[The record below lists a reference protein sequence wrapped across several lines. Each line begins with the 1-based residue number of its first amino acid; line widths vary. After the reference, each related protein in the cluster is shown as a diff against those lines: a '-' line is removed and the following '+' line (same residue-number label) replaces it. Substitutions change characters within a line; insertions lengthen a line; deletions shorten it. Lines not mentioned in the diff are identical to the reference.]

1 MIELGIKE
9 IRDKIQQKQFSS
21 FEITSQYIE
30 EIKKSD
36 INAVIEIFEDALDNA
51 KQMDEKIEKGFTG
64 LLAGVPILIKDNILI
79 KGKHASASS
88 KILKDYIA
96 EYTSTVAQKLI
107 EEGAVIVGRT
117 NMDEFAMGS
126 GTEHSYYGN
135 TLNPYDKSRVPGG
148 SSGGSAA
155 GVASNLCAGALG
167 TDTGGS
173 VRQPSAYCGCVG
185 IKPTYGR
192 VSRFGVIAYA
202 SSLEQVGPIT
212 KNVEDNAILLQAISG
227 YDEHDMTT
235 TKQPPEDYTKYLNKE
250 IKGLKIGVV
259 KEINKITQGLDVE
272 QSYLKVIDLLKQ
284 NGAEIVEIE
293 IPSIELV
300 LPIYYIIAPAEATSN
315 LSRYDGVKYTIRNM
329 DAKNLEEIYKKT
341 RTDGFGDEVKRRIMM
356 GNYVLSSGYFDAY
369 YNKAKSLQGKL
380 KQEFEDVFKNC
391 DIIVMPTAK
400 GEAFKIGEKQNPVDA
415 YKEDIFT
422 VTANIVG
429 VPAISIPFGKG
440 KNNLPLGIQFLANNF
455 EEGKLYQVSHF
466 IEKHK
471 GE

>member
-51 KQMDEKIEKGFTG
+51 KQMDEKIEKGLTG

-155 GVASNLCAGALG
+155 GVAGNLCAGALG

-212 KNVEDNAILLQAISG
+212 KNVEDNAILLQVISG

-235 TKQPPEDYTKYLNKE
+235 SKKPIEDYTKYLNKE

-272 QSYLKVIDLLKQ
+272 QSYIKVIDLLKQ
-284 NGAEIVEIE
+284 NGAKIVEIE

-400 GEAFKIGEKQNPVDA
+400 GEAFKIGEKQNPIDA
-415 YKEDIFT
+415 YKEDMFT

>member
-36 INAVIEIFEDALDNA
+36 INAVIEIFEDALDYA
-51 KQMDEKIEKGFTG
+51 KIMDEKIANGFNG

-79 KGKHASASS
+79 KGKHSSASS

-96 EYTSTVAQKLI
+96 EYTSTVAKKLI
-107 EEGAVIVGRT
+107 DEGAIIIGRT

-135 TLNPYDKSRVPGG
+135 TLNPLDKTRVPGG

-155 GVASNLCAGALG
+155 AVASNICAGALG

-235 TKQPPEDYTKYLNKE
+235 TKQPIEDYTKYLNKE
-250 IKGLKIGVV
+250 IKDLKIGVV

-380 KQEFEDVFKNC
+380 KKEFEDVFKNC

-455 EEGKLYQVSHF
+455 EEGKLYQVCHF

>member
-1 MIELGIKE
+1 MIELGIKQIREKIKNKE
-9 IRDKIQQKQFSS
+9 ISS
-21 FEITSQYIE
+21 LEITKQYIE

-36 INAVIEIFEDALDNA
+36 LNAVIEIFDDAIENA
-51 KQMDEKIEKGFTG
+51 KIMDEKIAKGFNG
-64 LLAGVPILIKDNILI
+64 QLAGVPILIKDNILI
-79 KGKHASASS
+79 KGKHASAAS

-96 EYTSTVAQKLI
+96 EYTSTVAKKLMD
-107 EEGAVIVGRT
+107 EGAVILGRT

-126 GTEHSYYGN
+126 GTENSYYGK
-135 TLNPYDKSRVPGG
+135 TLNPYDKTRVPGG

-155 GVASNLCAGALG
+155 AVASNICAGALG

-173 VRQPSAYCGCVG
+173 IRQPSAYCGLVG

-212 KNVEDNAILLQAISG
+212 KNVEDNALLLQILSG
-227 YDEHDMTT
+227 FDENDMTT
-235 TKQPPEDYTKYLNKE
+235 SKKPVEDYSKYLNKD

-259 KEINKITQGLDVE
+259 KEINKITKGLDIE
-272 QSYLKVIDLLKQ
+272 ESYLKFINFLKQ
-284 NGAEIVEIE
+284 NGAEIIDIE

-315 LSRYDGVKYTIRNM
+315 LARFDGVKYTTRNPE
-329 DAKNLEEIYKKT
+329 AKNLEEIYKKS
-341 RTDGFGDEVKRRIMM
+341 RTEGFGNEVKRRIMM

-380 KQEFEDVFKNC
+380 KQEFKNVFKSC
-391 DIIVMPTAK
+391 DVIVMPTAK

-429 VPAISIPFGKG
+429 IPAMSIPFGKG
-440 KNNLPLGIQFLANNF
+440 KNNLPLGIQLLANNF
-455 EEGKLYQVSHF
+455 EEGKLYQISHF
-466 IEKHK
+466 VETHK